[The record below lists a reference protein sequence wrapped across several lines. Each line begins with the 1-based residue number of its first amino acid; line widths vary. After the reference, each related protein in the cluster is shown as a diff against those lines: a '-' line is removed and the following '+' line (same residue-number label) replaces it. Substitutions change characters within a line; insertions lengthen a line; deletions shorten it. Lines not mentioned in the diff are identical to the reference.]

1 MSALT
6 LPLSMEDYQKL
17 FANDKEVSLKKF
29 NIGYDFCK
37 ELKEK
42 QIPYA
47 VCITHPEVI
56 SCMDSK
62 LYYMQYDKL
71 FGKDYS
77 ICKHLFLHER
87 KGLKRHFLVVV
98 DEDKDVDLKVLKEEL
113 EVGKLEFCSSSELE
127 ELLHTVP
134 GNVSLFSTK
143 FDTLNQVNIIID
155 KELLDRSLLAF
166 HSLYN
171 GMSLFL
177 TPDAAIKYLSTIG
190 KQATTFTVPSKNK
203 NHELEKVL

>member
-98 DEDKDVDLKVLKEEL
+98 DEDKDVDLNQIFNKGISGKANHTGLGLWEIQQILK
-113 EVGKLEFCSSSELE
+113 K
-127 ELLHTVP
+127 
-134 GNVSLFSTK
+134 N
-143 FDTLNQVNIIID
+143 NNIN
-155 KELLDRSLLAF
+155 
-166 HSLYN
+166 LY
-171 GMSLFL
+171 
-177 TPDAAIKYLSTIG
+177 T
-190 KQATTFTVPSKNK
+190 NK
-203 NHELEKVL
+203 NEKYFIQQLEIYY

>member
-1 MSALT
+1 
-6 LPLSMEDYQKL
+6 
-17 FANDKEVSLKKF
+17 
-29 NIGYDFCK
+29 
-37 ELKEK
+37 
-42 QIPYA
+42 
-47 VCITHPEVI
+47 
-56 SCMDSK
+56 
-62 LYYMQYDKL
+62 MQYDKL

-155 KELLDRSLLAF
+155 KELLDR
-166 HSLYN
+166 
-171 GMSLFL
+171 LFKDHKKVV
-177 TPDAAIKYLSTIG
+177 TIEDNVITGGFSTNI
-190 KQATTFTVPSKNK
+190 NK
-203 NHELEKVL
+203 FII